1 MSSIGSALV
10 SQQISVLT
18 FNGQS
23 KYSANYQQILQK
35 AVQNSTIKL
44 SGLDD
49 SLNVDQGRLAA
60 LQSLD
65 SGFSSLQTAITSLST
80 ALGSASLSASATNS
94 ALASFTLGAGANAG
108 SYQLEVDDLGAATQ
122 AISSSSNPTV
132 TDPNAQNIDS
142 AASFSLSVTDPDSNG
157 GATKTST
164 INNPSGTLSGLVSAI
179 NTTAGLGVTA
189 SIVNVGSQS
198 SPDYRLSLQSTSLG
212 SVNVTMTGSSSTDLL
227 NVTSTGHNSVY
238 KVAGVTINGTSDTV
252 ELAPGLTANLM
263 QASPGSPTTVT
274 VSNSTAR
281 VQAALQQVAATYN
294 AVVGSLDA
302 QRGTNA
308 GVLSGDS
315 LVTLAQQTLSKI
327 NQYTNN
333 GYGLSGLGLQLDNT
347 GHLSFDSSSFALGLG
362 SNFTTL
368 SQFLGDSTSG
378 FINFATN
385 SVNTLEDSN
394 TGILKQAEDNLNDQV
409 KKLNTSIADQI
420 SQVNAMQ
427 QRLYDQLAQS
437 DALAYSITSQSD
449 FLQQMFQQMTA
460 NLIGGA

>member
-1 MSSIGSALV
+1 MNSIGSVLV
-10 SQQISVLT
+10 SQQITTLT

-23 KYSANYQQILQK
+23 KYSASYQQILQK

-49 SLNVDQGRLAA
+49 SLNVNQGRLTA
-60 LQSLD
+60 LQNLD
-65 SGFSSLQTAITSLST
+65 SAFTSLQGAITTLST
-80 ALGSASLSASATNS
+80 AVGSSSLSASAANP

-122 AISSSSNPTV
+122 AISTSSNTTV
-132 TDPNAQNIDS
+132 TDPNSQNIDT

-164 INNPSGTLSGLVSAI
+164 INNPSGTLSGLVNTI

-189 SIVNVGSQS
+189 SIVNVGNQS
-198 SPDYRLSLQSTSLG
+198 SPDYRLSLQSKSLG
-212 SVNVTMTGSSSTDLL
+212 AVSVSMTGSSSTDLL
-227 NVTSTGHNSVY
+227 TMTSTGHNSIY
-238 KVAGVTINGTSDTV
+238 KVAGTTINGTSDTV
-252 ELAPGLTANLM
+252 ELAPGLTATLL
-263 QASPGSPTTVT
+263 QASPGSPTTVR
-274 VSNSTAR
+274 VSNSTGRA
-281 VQAALQQVAATYN
+281 QAALQLLTSAYN
-294 AVVGSLDA
+294 AVVDQLNA

-308 GVLSGDS
+308 GILSGDS

-333 GYGLSGLGLQLDNT
+333 GSGLSGIGLQLDNT
-347 GHLSFDSSSFALGLG
+347 GHLSFDSSSFTLGLG
-362 SNFTTL
+362 GNFTTL

-378 FINFATN
+378 FINYATS
-385 SVNTLEDSN
+385 SVNTLEDNN
-394 TGILKQAEDNLNDQV
+394 TGILKQTEKNLNTQIT
-409 KKLNTSIADQI
+409 KLNSSIADQI

-427 QRLYDQLAQS
+427 QRLYDHLAQS

>member
-1 MSSIGSALV
+1 MNSIGSALV
-10 SQQISVLT
+10 SQQITTLT

-23 KYSANYQQILQK
+23 KYSASYQQILQK

-49 SLNVDQGRLAA
+49 SLNVNQGRLSAI
-60 LQSLD
+60 QSLD
-65 SGFSSLQTAITSLST
+65 SALTNLQTSITSLTTAVGST
-80 ALGSASLSASATNS
+80 SLSAHAANP

-108 SYQLEVDDLGAATQ
+108 SYELEVGDLGAATQ
-122 AISSSSNPTV
+122 AISKSSNTTV
-132 TDPNAQNIDS
+132 TDPNSQNIDS
-142 AASFSLSVTDPDSNG
+142 ATSFSLSVTDPDSNG
-157 GATKTST
+157 GAVQTKS
-164 INNPSGTLSGLVSAI
+164 INNPSGTLSGLVNAI

-189 SIVNVGSQS
+189 SIVNVGNQS

-212 SVNVTMTGSSSTDLL
+212 AVSVSMTGSSSTDLL
-227 NVTSTGHNSVY
+227 TMTSPGHNSAY
-238 KVAGVTINGTSDTV
+238 KVAGISINGTSDTV
-252 ELAPGLTANLM
+252 ELAPGLTATLL
-263 QASPGSPTTVT
+263 QASPGNPTAVK
-274 VSNSTAR
+274 VANSTGSA
-281 VQAALQQVAATYN
+281 QSALQQMAGAYN
-294 AVVGSLDA
+294 AVVDQLNA

-308 GVLSGDS
+308 GALSGDS

-333 GYGLSGLGLQLDNT
+333 GNGLSGLGLQLDNT

-362 SNFTTL
+362 GNFTNL
-368 SQFLGDSTSG
+368 SQFLGDATSG
-378 FINFATN
+378 FINYATS

-394 TGILKQAEDNLNDQV
+394 TGILKQTEKNLNDQV
-409 KKLNTSIADQI
+409 TKLTSSIADQVR
-420 SQVNAMQ
+420 QVNAMQ

-437 DALAYSITSQSD
+437 DALVYRITSQSD